1 MKSMA
6 TRDNAPHEGL
16 FLKVFK
22 DKENTKHFLREHLPQ
37 GVLEHADLDSLYL
50 ENVSYLD
57 DNLRKHFSDLVFSVR
72 VGEEEFSAAKV
83 YLLFEHKSSPE
94 PLVGMQVLRYMAL
107 QWKEMYDQGETAG
120 GKLPPIIPI
129 VIYQGRGAWQA
140 RASFQKLVEIPSEAF
155 KEFVPDFSFA
165 FFNIGKVDEEKVQE
179 NVVLKFYVA
188 IIKALDTPQLR
199 ELLPQL
205 SQGLSKSLGQRTALE
220 YIEIFFKYL
229 VKSTE
234 HLGQEDYKE
243 ALEFLPEGGE
253 QIMETLADQWQEQG
267 AQKEREK
274 AEEWIKQQKDKW
286 VGEGKLEATQDM
298 VIDIA
303 SEQFGPL
310 SANLESKIKTIQ
322 SVSTLKNLAR
332 QAVKLDNFDDFL
344 HTVNRVAEG

>member
-1 MKSMA
+1 MVTIDYAS
-6 TRDNAPHEGL
+6 HEGL

-22 DKENTKHFLREHLPQ
+22 DKENTKHFLREHLPEA
-37 GVLEHADLDSLYL
+37 VLDHADLDSLYL

-72 VGEEEFSAAKV
+72 IGKEEFSAAKF

-140 RASFQKLVEIPSEAF
+140 RASFQKLVEMPSEAF

-188 IIKALDTPQLR
+188 IIKALDTPELR
-199 ELLPQL
+199 DLLPQL
-205 SQGLSKSLGQRTALE
+205 TQGLYESLGQRTALE

-229 VKSTE
+229 TKATE
-234 HLGQEDYKE
+234 AVSREDYAK
-243 ALEFLPEGGE
+243 ALGKIPEGGNG
-253 QIMETLADQWQEQG
+253 IMTTL
-267 AQKEREK
+267 
-274 AEEWIKQQKDKW
+274 AEEWKQ
-286 VGEGKLEATQDM
+286 EGREEGVQQGKIENTQDLLIEILEDELD
-298 VIDIA
+298 VPSKNLIDDIRSIKSYEILRGLFKKA
-303 SEQFGPL
+303 RK
-310 SANLESKIKTIQ
+310 ANSLEEFKKEVNKIK
-322 SVSTLKNLAR
+322 
-332 QAVKLDNFDDFL
+332 
-344 HTVNRVAEG
+344 

>member
-1 MKSMA
+1 LSADLRWISVHRMA
-6 TRDNAPHEGL
+6 TKDNAPHEGL

-22 DKENTKHFLREHLPQ
+22 DKENTKHFLRQHLPQ
-37 GVLEHADLDSLYL
+37 GVVDHADLDSLYL

-72 VGEEEFSAAKV
+72 IGEEEFSAAKV

-107 QWKEMYDQGETAG
+107 QWKEMYDQGQIVG

-140 RASFQKLVEIPSEAF
+140 RASFHDLVEMPSEAF

-179 NVVLKFYVA
+179 NIVLKFYVA
-188 IIKALDTPQLR
+188 IIKALDSPELR

-205 SQGLSKSLGQRTALE
+205 TQGLYETLEQRTALE

-229 VKSTE
+229 TKATE
-234 HLGQEDYKE
+234 AVDREDYAK
-243 ALEFLPEGGE
+243 ALGNLPEGGDK
-253 QIMETLADQWQEQG
+253 IMTTL
-267 AQKEREK
+267 
-274 AEEWIKQQKDKW
+274 AEEWKQEGREEGEQIGAIKNSQEMLISAFHNRFGIVKP
-286 VGEGKLEATQDM
+286 KLTE
-298 VIDIA
+298 
-303 SEQFGPL
+303 
-310 SANLESKIKTIQ
+310 KIRKIQ
-322 SVSTLKNLAR
+322 SKETLHSLFNQIFVVDNKDEFN
-332 QAVKLDNFDDFL
+332 KLVDEAL
-344 HTVNRVAEG
+344 EE